1 MKEQI
6 HRKKLPVRRCRVCG
20 CTDGRACPSG
30 CWWALPDVCSQCVGM
45 SMLPRKRHVL
55 KAEPRFFR
63 AVWKGIKSFEIR
75 RNDRD
80 YQLYDELDMR
90 EWDKRRGFS
99 GDQIIAR
106 VVYTTDF
113 MQRPGYVVLGIR
125 VLSLMTRSQRDAWL
139 D

>member
-1 MKEQI
+1 
-6 HRKKLPVRRCRVCG
+6 
-20 CTDGRACPSG
+20 
-30 CWWALPDVCSQCVGM
+30 
-45 SMLPRKRHVL
+45 
-55 KAEPRFFR
+55 
-63 AVWKGIKSFEIR
+63 
-75 RNDRD
+75 
-80 YQLYDELDMR
+80 MR